1 MASVRDG
8 RGRFVPQIETAERRA
23 ASAVLRSEGKTW
35 QAIADAHWNGDV
47 GTAFREVKK
56 FWAAQ
61 PRETIEEIRA
71 TMVAKL
77 DGLETTVREVM
88 RRKHYVV
95 AEGRPGRL
103 GPGALPAL
111 PVVEAAGD
119 RRGVRDHRRVA
130 VQSPATASARA
141 TSPRSPRPGGWTPT
155 PPTGSS
161 WSPRRRRTR
170 RSGPS
175 CGATSGCCT
184 RTGELPGGSTR
195 PSGTSKASSAATA
208 ASRPTP
214 TSRRSRASTATSSS
228 SSTRRAASPSSCGSP
243 PTR

>member
-95 AEGRPGRL
+95 AEGRIIRDHQEDCL
-103 GPGALPAL
+103 GALNGDWSACRCPKL
-111 PVVEAAGD
+111 EDDEPIYRGVDHVRKLVETQLKLIPGLAAPKRVEMLDDDAIRAEIDRARADLEAEAEQLAARRIADRATTGDAAG
-119 RRGVRDHRRVA
+119 A
-130 VQSPATASARA
+130 
-141 TSPRSPRPGGWTPT
+141 PGDEGE
-155 PPTGSS
+155 
-161 WSPRRRRTR
+161 
-170 RSGPS
+170 SG
-175 CGATSGCCT
+175 
-184 RTGELPGGSTR
+184 
-195 PSGTSKASSAATA
+195 
-208 ASRPTP
+208 
-214 TSRRSRASTATSSS
+214 
-228 SSTRRAASPSSCGSP
+228 
-243 PTR
+243 